1 MLQVV
6 GGFARETT
14 IKVSPY
20 GVSLY
25 VVQCFQAKLLSVL
38 QVGGRRRKLHGVF
51 LWNVVVVLY
60 EVCRPSSTESS
71 IGRTVVV
78 QMSN

>member
-1 MLQVV
+1 MLQV
-6 GGFARETT
+6 GGFARETS

-38 QVGGRRRKLHGVF
+38 QVGGGEGELHGVF
-51 LWNVVVVLY
+51 LWNVVAVLY

-71 IGRTVVV
+71 IGWTVVV
-78 QMSN
+78 QMFN

>member
-38 QVGGRRRKLHGVF
+38 QVGGGKLHGVF
-51 LWNVVVVLY
+51 LWNTVAVLY
-60 EVCRPSSTESS
+60 KVCRPSLTESS
-71 IGRTVVV
+71 IRWTVVV
-78 QMSN
+78 RMFN